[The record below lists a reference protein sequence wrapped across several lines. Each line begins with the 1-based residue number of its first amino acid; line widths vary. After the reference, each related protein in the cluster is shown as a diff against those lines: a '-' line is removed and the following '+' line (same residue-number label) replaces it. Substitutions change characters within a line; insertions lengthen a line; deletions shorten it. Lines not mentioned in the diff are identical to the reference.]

1 MLIQEE
7 KYSSCGECGRRKAT
21 IQEQTYGCDNCRK
34 EIQHELE
41 AGKRQHL
48 QMTVFRHESDT
59 SAENLEFCSWKCVLA
74 YLPKIKSDY
83 FINLPYLHFD
93 SGYPKE
99 MTGQEL
105 IRLLA
110 KTAKARKLRSRK

>member
-1 MLIQEE
+1 MWAS
-7 KYSSCGECGRRKAT
+7 KTT
-21 IQEQTYGCDNCRK
+21 IQEQTYGCEICRK

-59 SAENLEFCSWKCVLA
+59 SAEHLEFCFVEMCSRLSAKDKERLLYQSSLLA
-74 YLPKIKSDY
+74 FRFGL
-83 FINLPYLHFD
+83 
-93 SGYPKE
+93 PKE

-110 KTAKARKLRSRK
+110 KTAKARKLRSRQ